1 MSAEYAH
8 RTHSAPHIHRQSWTQ
23 PAASKFT
30 LSLQLAPK
38 SQLFI
43 IFPLKAVIAQLL
55 DLQLMITTFK
65 GRKSSN

>member
-1 MSAEYAH
+1 MLSMLIGH
-8 RTHSAPHIHRQSWTQ
+8 ILLPHIHSQSWTQ

-30 LSLQLAPK
+30 LSSLAVIPK
-38 SQLFI
+38 LQLFI

-55 DLQLMITTFK
+55 DLQLMFTTFK